1 MTIIEPNKN
10 NHYSGEFLFF
20 GLALLILVALSINFY
35 NLNVNLKYNIGL
47 LEKAI
52 QQLETANADLR
63 DKLYQTLDG
72 KNLAIIIEKQN
83 LVSDKNPDYMTHQL
97 LANR

>member
-20 GLALLILVALSINFY
+20 GLAILILVILSINFY
-35 NLNVNLKYNIGL
+35 NLNVNLKYRASL

-63 DKLYQTLDG
+63 DELYQTLDG
-72 KNLAIIIEKQN
+72 ENLAVIVGKQN
-83 LVSDKNPDYMTHQL
+83 LISDKNPDYIEHRS

>member
-1 MTIIEPNKN
+1 M
-10 NHYSGEFLFF
+10 
-20 GLALLILVALSINFY
+20 ALSINFY

-47 LEKAI
+47 QEKAI